1 MTDPWIYSAVL
12 VAISSAA
19 FGALVGLLVL
29 RRIIASRAP
38 KPVLAAL
45 LVCMFGWS
53 LGQMIEQARVLL
65 FHLSYDS
72 LLPTCLFDSACSSTF
87 DVAATKLLMSVALVV
102 AATVKL
108 GVYCDRPND
117 MIFKWAA
124 GAAGA
129 TIAGWLLLAWKFSA
143 IT

>member
-1 MTDPWIYSAVL
+1 MIDHWIYSAVL

-29 RRIIASRAP
+29 RRVITSRAP

-45 LVCMFGWS
+45 LMCMFGWS
-53 LGQMIEQARVLL
+53 LGQMIEQSRDLL
-65 FHLSYDS
+65 FRLSYDS
-72 LLPTCLFDSACSSTF
+72 LLPSWLFGSVYSSTF

-117 MIFKWAA
+117 MIFKWATW
-124 GAAGA
+124 AAGA
-129 TIAGWLLLAWKFSA
+129 TIVGWLLLAWKISA

>member
-1 MTDPWIYSAVL
+1 MIDPWIYSAVL

-29 RRIIASRAP
+29 RRVIASRAP
-38 KPVLAAL
+38 KPVLATL
-45 LVCMFGWS
+45 LMCMFGWS
-53 LGQMIEQARVLL
+53 FGQMIEQTRVLL
-65 FHLSYDS
+65 FRLSYDS
-72 LLPTCLFDSACSSTF
+72 LLPSWLFGSVYISTF

-124 GAAGA
+124 WAAGA
-129 TIAGWLLLAWKFSA
+129 TIVGWLLLAWKISA